1 MAQSTI
7 DPVQSQQDLIDYL
20 DTQSPNPSVEAFVF
34 HHCYRPNQAQ
44 YRGRSTILGVKRF
57 HMQSRGLLSSSS
69 VEEEFIREFGFNP
82 MQNDLLPELQ
92 WDELPEGERGYRDIA
107 AHLYATPE
115 GEVKWYTARPL
126 STRNG
131 AHAYVSRSWS
141 SVPRHARRLCGRD
154 RQYFNEK
161 GFGLEMVADF
171 TSESWKTMPQVL
183 RNGILSAATVLD
195 YFDLPTENIIV
206 HNDVANKPCPSV
218 PREFLMSEVDK
229 VRGGD
234 VDVDEYAQPAVD
246 WAKGKGYMSGYSADE
261 FGGRDPIRRQDVP
274 IVMRRMYDDLVGE
287 IEDLKTEVERLKSSR
302 SPLGPGPYKGDSIPG
317 G

>member
-1 MAQSTI
+1 
-7 DPVQSQQDLIDYL
+7 
-20 DTQSPNPSVEAFVF
+20 
-34 HHCYRPNQAQ
+34 
-44 YRGRSTILGVKRF
+44 
-57 HMQSRGLLSSSS
+57 MQSR
-69 VEEEFIREFGFNP
+69 EFMMALDNSNAWDEDSRLHDDFVREFGFAP
-82 MQNDLLPELQ
+82 YENDLIDELQ
-92 WDELPEGERGYRDIA
+92 YDELTEGERGYHDIA

-131 AHAYVSRSWS
+131 AHAYVSRSWG
-141 SVPRHARRLCGRD
+141 SVPSHARRLCGRD

-171 TSESWKTMPQVL
+171 TSEPWKTMPQVL
-183 RNGILSAATVLD
+183 KNGILAAATVLD
-195 YFDLPTENIIV
+195 YYDLPTKNVIV

-234 VDVDEYAQPAVD
+234 VDVDEYAQPAVG
-246 WAKGKGYMSGYSADE
+246 WAKQNGYMSGYSADK

-274 IVMRRMYDDLVGE
+274 IVLKRMHDDLMGE
-287 IEDLKTEVERLKSSR
+287 IEDLKAEIERLKSR
-302 SPLGPGPYKGDSIPG
+302 GQKYA
-317 G
+317 